1 MTNEFHKLV
10 KFIPGPLPGRNEAE
24 AAARSNRYKA
34 AKMKHDWT
42 LHCQCAVCGNCKPFD
57 RVKVNLIWVEKN
69 RRRDPDN
76 IMGGIKYVLDGIVNA
91 GILKNDGW
99 KQIASIENKF
109 ETGINPGVW
118 VTLESA

>member
-1 MTNEFHKLV
+1 MKLI

-24 AAARSNRYKA
+24 KAARTNRYQA
-34 AKMKHDWT
+34 AKLKFDWT
-42 LHCQCAVCGNCKPFD
+42 LQCQCAMGGTGKKFD
-57 RVKVNLIWVEKN
+57 RVNVELIWVEAN

-76 IMGGIKYVLDGIVNA
+76 IMGGIKYVLDGIVKA

-99 KQIASIENKF
+99 AQIASIENKF

-118 VTLESA
+118 VTLEPI